1 MKKHF
6 LLWSVVEKKCMA
18 SIKELDLTLQ
28 QLRKSENRIVIKS
41 LFVYGISTFENAMT
55 DILREFCKAFPQK
68 FLVKRFHFLRNRF

>member
-6 LLWSVVEKKCMA
+6 LLWSAVEKKCMA

-28 QLRKSENRIVIKS
+28 QLQKSENRIVIKS

-55 DILREFCKAFPQK
+55 DILREFCKAFPEKIPSKEISLSKNK
-68 FLVKRFHFLRNRF
+68 F